1 MIRLLESQL
10 YKLQLI
16 TFTKLFNNQTY
27 NYKFSKKII
36 KDPTKQPIP
45 NKHKQ

>member
-10 YKLQLI
+10 NKLQLI
-16 TFTKLFNNQTY
+16 TFTKLFSNTTY

-36 KDPTKQPIP
+36 KDPPIP
-45 NKHKQ
+45 NKQ